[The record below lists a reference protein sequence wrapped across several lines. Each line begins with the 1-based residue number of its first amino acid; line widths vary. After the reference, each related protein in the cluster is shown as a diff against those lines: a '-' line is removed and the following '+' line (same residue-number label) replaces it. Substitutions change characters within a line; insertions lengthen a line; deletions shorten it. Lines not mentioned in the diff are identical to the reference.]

1 MDFSA
6 PTSQAALV
14 RDKFDARASD
24 YTTWYEGE
32 TLGAGAFRRRRE
44 LTLEVLRNLPPG
56 KVLDV
61 GCGPG
66 VLVSGLLEQGHEVWG
81 VDFAPA
87 MIEQCRAAFKGE
99 PRAHFAVGA
108 IEALDFDDDSF
119 DAITCLGVVEYLDDD
134 RAALRELHRVLR
146 PGGLAVI
153 TCPHY
158 WAPWRRWDAL
168 YWRLVQPLR
177 SLLGRAPYSLV
188 SHREYRESAYRALLV
203 EQGFTVEDVAYYGF
217 GLVPTPLDRKL
228 PRLHASIGRCLDS
241 QARGPL
247 QKLGMG
253 FNITV
258 RKGPPTKGLPK

>member
-1 MDFSA
+1 MDSAA

-32 TLGAGAFRRRRE
+32 TFSAGAFCRRRE
-44 LTLEVLRNLPPG
+44 LTLEVLRNVPLG
-56 KVLDV
+56 KVLDI

-66 VLVSGLLEQGHEVWG
+66 VLVNGLLDQGHEVWG

-87 MIEQCRAAFKGE
+87 MIETCRTAFVGE
-99 PRAHFAVGA
+99 PRAHFAVAA
-108 IEALDFDDDSF
+108 IEALPFEDETFDV
-119 DAITCLGVVEYLDDD
+119 ITCLGVVEYLDDD

-146 PGGLAVI
+146 HGGLAVI

-168 YWRLVQPLR
+168 YWRMVQPLR
-177 SLLGRAPYSLV
+177 SLMGRAPYSLV
-188 SHREYRESAYRALLV
+188 RHREYRESEYRAMLA
-203 EQGFTVEDVAYYGF
+203 EHGFTIEDVAYYGF
-217 GLVPTPLDRKL
+217 GLVPTPFDHKL
-228 PRLHASIGRCLDS
+228 PRLHARIGRCLDS

-258 RKGPPTKGLPK
+258 RKGPPTRQLPK

>member
-1 MDFSA
+1 MDSA
-6 PTSQAALV
+6 PPSSQSALV
-14 RDKFDARASD
+14 RDKFDAHASD
-24 YTTWYEGE
+24 YTAWYEGE
-32 TLGAGAFRRRRE
+32 TFSAGAFRRRRE
-44 LTLEVLRNLPPG
+44 LTLEILGLLPPG
-56 KVLDV
+56 RVLDI

-66 VLVSGLLEQGHEVWG
+66 VLVTGLLAQGHEVCG

-87 MIEQCRAAFKGE
+87 MIEQCRATFASE

-108 IEALDFDDDSF
+108 IEALDFADDTF

-168 YWRLVQPLR
+168 YWGMVQPLR
-177 SLLGRAPYSLV
+177 SLMGRAPYSLV
-188 SHREYRESAYRALLV
+188 SHREYRESEYRALLT
-203 EQGFTVEDVAYYGF
+203 EHGFSIEDVAYYGF
-217 GLVPTPLDRKL
+217 GLVPTPFDRKL
-228 PRLHASIGRCLDS
+228 PRLHANLARYLES

-258 RKGPPTKGLPK
+258 RKGPPTKGAL